1 MSTLGDA
8 LRARATALG
17 LTNGEVA
24 RRSGLNERR
33 YGNYVTGRREPDLK
47 TLLRLADVLRTT
59 PDQLLGVSDGAER
72 DNRPERDRLL
82 VTVDQMQPQDVELLA
97 HQAEAL
103 LSFRRRR
110 RADR

>member
-1 MSTLGDA
+1 MSKLGDA
-8 LRARATALG
+8 LRSRSVALG

-47 TLLRLADVLRTT
+47 TLLQLSKVLRTT
-59 PDQLLGVSDGAER
+59 PDELLGVREPKTHA
-72 DNRPERDRLL
+72 RPDLERLL
-82 VTVDQMQPQDVELLA
+82 ASIDEMQADDVDLLA

-103 LSFRRRR
+103 LKFRKLRRSAR
-110 RADR
+110 